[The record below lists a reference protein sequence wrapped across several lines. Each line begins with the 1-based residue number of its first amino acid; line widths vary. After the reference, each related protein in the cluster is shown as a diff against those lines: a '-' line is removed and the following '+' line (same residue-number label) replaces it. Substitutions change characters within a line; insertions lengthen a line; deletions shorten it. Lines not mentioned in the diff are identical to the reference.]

1 MKKFDIKQLYNNKIY
16 WNFFL
21 IGISLFTYLIILL
34 VMKSGY
40 DYQRVVE
47 IKNKQPVEKF
57 KEYSYEI
64 KINNENFKTIEY
76 SSEKNLFSIIESI
89 DKLNV
94 SYISYYEGYEITN
107 INQNPNFKIFVNDQ
121 EIESRFFSESE
132 PLVPEKSEIE
142 ITF

>member
-1 MKKFDIKQLYNNKIY
+1 MKEFDIKQIYNNKIY

-21 IGISLFTYLIILL
+21 IGVSLFTYLIILL
-34 VMKSGY
+34 LMKSGY

-47 IKNKQPVEKF
+47 VKNKQPVEKF
-57 KEYSYEI
+57 KEYPYEI

-89 DKLNV
+89 EKLNV

-107 INQNPNFKIFVNDQ
+107 INQNPNFKIFVNGQ